1 METLALLGQ
10 GFAVALTPL
19 NLTLLLLGCFVGT
32 LIGAMPGLGPV
43 NGVAILIPLTFAF
56 GFDAVSSLILLS
68 AVYYGCMYG
77 GRISSI
83 LLNIPGDEPA
93 VMTTLDGFPMAQRGR
108 ASDAL
113 AISGVASF
121 VGATV
126 ATIGLT
132 LFAPLLA
139 RAAIHFGPAD
149 YFALYLMA
157 FATIGGLS
165 GVDPRKTLLSAA
177 VGLMIA
183 TVGLDPSTG
192 IPRFT
197 FDSFHLYDGV
207 EPIVALVGLFAI
219 SEVLLLLEKP
229 LVDVKDGLRQ
239 KFRMPSF
246 TVIAGTLWAT
256 ARGSVIGFVAGVLP
270 GAGAS
275 LGSVMSYSAE
285 KQLSDRDGTF
295 GHGDPRGVAAPEAGN
310 NAASGGALIP
320 MLSLGVPGSGTTAV
334 MLAMLISLNVQPGP
348 LLFERQP
355 ELVWGL
361 VASLYLANVT
371 LLILNIPL
379 IGIFTRLLTVPTWSL
394 MPVVVAVS
402 FVGVYSISNSTFDL
416 KVMIAFGVLGYVFR
430 KLDISLVPLVLGLL
444 LGIDMEN
451 NLRRA
456 LSISGGDWSILVASP
471 ISVGLYLLTALF
483 LGVSVW
489 LAVRDR
495 RRDVARAAETARVD
509 RAGQ

>member
-56 GFDAVSSLILLS
+56 GFEPVSSLILLS

-93 VMTTLDGFPMAQRGR
+93 VMTTLDGFPMAQQGK
-108 ASDAL
+108 ASEAL

-126 ATIGLT
+126 ATVGLT

-149 YFALYLMA
+149 YFALYTMA

-165 GVDPRKTLLSAA
+165 GVDPRKTLLSAL

-192 IPRFT
+192 IPRYT
-197 FDSFHLYDGV
+197 FGSFHLYDGI
-207 EPIVALVGLFAI
+207 EPIVALIGLFAV

-229 LVDVKDGLRQ
+229 LVEVKEGLNVRTRLP
-239 KFRMPSF
+239 KFAI
-246 TVIAGTLWAT
+246 IAGTLWT
-256 ARGSVIGFVAGVLP
+256 TLRGSVVGFVAGILP

-275 LGSVMSYSAE
+275 LGSVMSYSME
-285 KQLSDRDGTF
+285 KQLKDRDGTF
-295 GHGDPRGVAAPEAGN
+295 GKGDPRGVAAPEAGN

-379 IGIFTRLLTVPTWSL
+379 IGIFTKLLQIPTWSL
-394 MPVVVAVS
+394 MPLVVAVS
-402 FVGVYSISNSTFDL
+402 FVGVYSIGNSTFDL
-416 KVMIAFGVLGYVFR
+416 KLMIAFGLLGYVFR

-456 LSISGGDWSILVASP
+456 LSISGGDYSILLASP
-471 ISVGLYLLTALF
+471 ISIALYALTALM
-483 LGVSVW
+483 LSVSAY
-489 LAVRDR
+489 LAMRER
-495 RRDVARAAETARVD
+495 RRDRARD
-509 RAGQ
+509 G

>member
-1 METLALLGQ
+1 MALS
-10 GFAVALTPL
+10 PL
-19 NLTLLLLGCFVGT
+19 NLTLLLVGCFIGT

-43 NGVAILIPLTFAF
+43 NGVAILIPLTFAL
-56 GFDAVSSLILLS
+56 GLDPTSSLILLS

-93 VMTTLDGFPMAQRGR
+93 VMTTLDGYPMTLQGK

-113 AISGVASF
+113 AISGFASF
-121 VGATV
+121 VGATL
-126 ATIGLT
+126 ATVGLT

-139 RAAIHFGPAD
+139 RAAIYFGPAD
-149 YFALYLMA
+149 YFALYIMA

-165 GVDPRKTLLSAA
+165 GVDPRKTLLSALI
-177 VGLMIA
+177 GLMIA

-197 FDSFHLYDGV
+197 FGSFHLFDGV
-207 EPIVALVGLFAI
+207 DAIVALVGLFAI
-219 SEVLLLLEKP
+219 SEILLMLEKRI
-229 LVDVKDGLRQ
+229 VEDKNGLRVAV
-239 KFRMPSF
+239 RMPNLRLVF
-246 TVIAGTLWAT
+246 QTMWTTL
-256 ARGSVIGFVAGVLP
+256 RSSVIGFVAGILP

-275 LGSVMSYSAE
+275 LGAVMSYSIE
-285 KQLSDRDGTF
+285 KQLSDKEGTF
-295 GHGDPRGVAAPEAGN
+295 GKGDPRGVAAPEAGN
-310 NAASGGALIP
+310 NSASGGALIP

-379 IGIFTRLLTVPTWSL
+379 IGIFTRLLTIPTWAL
-394 MPVVVAVS
+394 MPLVVAIS
-402 FVGVYSISNSTFDL
+402 FVGVYSISNSLFDL
-416 KVMIAFGVLGYVFR
+416 QLMIAFGVLGYVFR
-430 KLDISLVPLVLGLL
+430 KLDISLVPMVLGLL
-444 LGIDMEN
+444 LGTDMEN

-456 LSISGGDWSILVASP
+456 LSISNGDYSVLIASP
-471 ISVGLYLLTALF
+471 ISVGLYAVTVVF
-483 LGVSVW
+483 LSVSVW
-489 LAVRDR
+489 LAMRDR
-495 RRDVARAAETARVD
+495 RRDVAR
-509 RAGQ
+509 GQ